1 VRDQSRKSI
10 VIAETN
16 FVIGNRIVLIDNRHN
31 PEFKQSIECASRLQI
46 LPAINEIERRKQDLT
61 ANKRVSIKCFGIHA
75 HQSRLPNGRNCL
87 QRLRVAGSLIST
99 EPKSRK
105 TSTNSAR
112 RDDHDPVTRLT
123 SSSYLKAEFLDRV
136 STDDSLVISER

>member
-1 VRDQSRKSI
+1 
-10 VIAETN
+10 
-16 FVIGNRIVLIDNRHN
+16 
-31 PEFKQSIECASRLQI
+31 LQI
-46 LPAINEIERRKQDLT
+46 LPAINEIERRKQDLS

-105 TSTNSAR
+105 TSTNGAR
-112 RDDHDPVTRLT
+112 GDDHDPVTRLT
-123 SSSYLKAEFLDRV
+123 SSSYLEAEFLDRV
-136 STDDSLVISER
+136 STDDSLVIGER